1 MFHNLQPK
9 NQLQQLKDSI
19 NLAKAAYEA
28 YAAMYEKTLTDG
40 LFYLNRSEEGR
51 NLLRDMVASSKEIVT
66 LLQLE
71 YSRELMYQYKN
82 PQNEAEKN

>member
-1 MFHNLQPK
+1 MFYKLEPK

-28 YAAMYEKTLTDG
+28 YSAMYEKTLVDS
-40 LFYLNRSEEGR
+40 LFYLNRTEDGR
-51 NLLRDMVASSKEIVT
+51 NLLRDLVSTSKEIIT

-71 YSRELMYQYKN
+71 YSRELMYTLKN